1 MHRSNRLAALTLAAL
16 VAVPAALTAEGH
28 APKLTGEWNL
38 EFAAP
43 WGMVVWTFDLE
54 QEGTAINGTADPGMG
69 TMVLDYRVLA
79 RSPGRA
85 PCILARVHG
94 YGLSGRGDGERHVRG
109 RDELGVDVHS
119 GGGARRTE
127 PKRPIGAG
135 PRPVG

>member
-54 QEGTAINGTADPGMG
+54 QEGTAIEFLLDLRDGPHAFSLEFTGTVSADGVTGSVTFEDG
-69 TMVLDYRVLA
+69 TNSEWTFTPVEEHDTPNL
-79 RSPGRA
+79 
-85 PCILARVHG
+85 
-94 YGLSGRGDGERHVRG
+94 
-109 RDELGVDVHS
+109 RD
-119 GGGARRTE
+119 R
-127 PKRPIGAG
+127 
-135 PRPVG
+135 

>member
-69 TMVLDYRVLA
+69 TMVLEGTVTDHAIEFLLDLRDGPHAFSLEFTGTVSA
-79 RSPGRA
+79 DGVTGSVTFEDGTSSEWTFTPVE
-85 PCILARVHG
+85 VH
-94 YGLSGRGDGERHVRG
+94 DGPN
-109 RDELGVDVHS
+109 
-119 GGGARRTE
+119 
-127 PKRPIGAG
+127 PKDR
-135 PRPVG
+135 